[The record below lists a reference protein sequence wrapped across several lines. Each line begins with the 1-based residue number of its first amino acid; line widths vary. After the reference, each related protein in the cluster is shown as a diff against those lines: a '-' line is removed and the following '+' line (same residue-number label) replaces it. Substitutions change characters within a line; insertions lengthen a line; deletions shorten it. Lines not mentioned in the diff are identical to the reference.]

1 MNDNQ
6 NQSIAF
12 PALIGDIGG
21 TNARFALIA
30 DEKAEAVRLATAHT
44 ADHATIDDAI
54 AVVLADAKG
63 PKPKSAVLALAG
75 PIAGDRVQLTNCD
88 WVVEPKKTIARFGLS
103 EMVLINDFEAQSLSL
118 PGLVAADLDPIGGG
132 TATPLGPRVVIGP
145 GTGLGAGALVHSR
158 GIWVPVPGEGGHIGL
173 GPVTKRDLAIWPHLE
188 RQTERVSAETVLCG
202 SGMVR
207 LYRAIAASDGVAPH
221 FETPEAITA
230 AGLSG
235 KDAQARETL
244 EVFSTHL
251 GRAAGDIAL
260 VFMAYGGVY
269 LAGGITG
276 RIAPILKSGGFR
288 EGFLDKWPHEALM
301 DRMATSIIVKTDA
314 ALAGIAALTR
324 TPGRFGME
332 LGGRRWR
339 A

>member
-6 NQSIAF
+6 NRPIAF

-30 DEKAEAVRLATAHT
+30 DETANAVRLATAHT

-54 AVVLADAKG
+54 AVVLGAAG

-75 PIAGDRVQLTNCD
+75 PIAGDSVQLTNCD

-118 PGLVAADLDPIGGG
+118 PGLVAADLDPIGDG
-132 TATPLGPRVVIGP
+132 TMTELGPRVVIGP

-188 RQTERVSAETVLCG
+188 RQTERVSAENVLCG

-207 LYRAIAASDGVAPH
+207 LYRAIAASDGVVPR
-221 FETPEAITA
+221 FDTPETITA
-230 AGLSG
+230 AGVSG
-235 KDAQARETL
+235 EDRQARETL

-301 DRMATSIIVKTDA
+301 DRIATSIIVKTDA